1 MSIVIL
7 GGNACMERRYMEL
20 CASYSCQAKV
30 FTKPVGGLRKKLGN
44 PDLMI
49 FFTGTM
55 SHKRVK
61 GARCEFRGEDVKI
74 ERSHTS
80 SLAALR
86 EILEKHTAV

>member
-20 CASYSCQAKV
+20 CAS
-30 FTKPVGGLRKKLGN
+30 
-44 PDLMI
+44 
-49 FFTGTM
+49 
-55 SHKRVK
+55 
-61 GARCEFRGEDVKI
+61 RGQDVKI